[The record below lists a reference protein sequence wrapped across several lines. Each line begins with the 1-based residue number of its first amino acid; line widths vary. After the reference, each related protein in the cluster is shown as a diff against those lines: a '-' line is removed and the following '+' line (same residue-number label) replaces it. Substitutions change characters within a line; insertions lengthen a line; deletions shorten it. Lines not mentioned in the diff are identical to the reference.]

1 MRGPS
6 AAALLAGWMYCA
18 AFASAQAEIAVPV
31 APPIRGLA
39 IGAGQGAGA
48 AFADSPYDPA
58 NAQLWWTAG
67 LSLEIPV
74 LSAFGL
80 GFLLGFRGTGASTP
94 IMGVIYRG
102 HYGLESGVY
111 LYGKGRLAVAKN
123 RRDLLGGIAA
133 GTSVNFEVY
142 QLTELLF
149 FYPSLLLEPWLE
161 MQFPRLAP
169 HTFSLSLPARLD
181 FRKDLDL
188 SASVGLGLRWRW
200 YPKHR
205 KEQP

>member
-6 AAALLAGWMYCA
+6 AAALLAGWLYCA
-18 AFASAQAEIAVPV
+18 AFASAQAEIAVPA

-39 IGAGQGAGA
+39 LGAGQGAGA
-48 AFADSPYDPA
+48 TFADGPYDTA

-74 LSAFGL
+74 LGAFGL

-94 IMGVIYRG
+94 LMGVIYRG
-102 HYGLESGVY
+102 HHGLESGVY
-111 LYGKGRLAVAKN
+111 LYGKGRLVAAKS
-123 RRDLLGGIAA
+123 RGGLLGGIAA
-133 GTSVNFEVY
+133 GTSANFEVY

-161 MQFPRLAP
+161 MQFPRLGP